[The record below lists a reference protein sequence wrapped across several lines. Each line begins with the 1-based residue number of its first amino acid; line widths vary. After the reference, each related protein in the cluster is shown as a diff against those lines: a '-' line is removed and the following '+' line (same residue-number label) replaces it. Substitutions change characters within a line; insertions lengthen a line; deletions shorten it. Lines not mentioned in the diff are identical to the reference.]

1 MLYSIAT
8 AFKTLLRP
16 SDMSNHDK
24 GPAESLAG
32 TLQKKKLLG
41 FQNLIKWI
49 SYLKILCTRTT
60 HYSRFE
66 RSCHRRGQSSF
77 TFGSER
83 IHGRT

>member
-32 TLQKKKLLG
+32 ILMAYLLSI
-41 FQNLIKWI
+41 FCIMVI
-49 SYLKILCTRTT
+49 TY
-60 HYSRFE
+60 
-66 RSCHRRGQSSF
+66 
-77 TFGSER
+77 
-83 IHGRT
+83 